1 VNDFQGDREIA
12 PTIHDPCRAIYAD
25 IVRATLA
32 VALAVKQYL
41 YHHFTITDIINF
53 QPG

>member
-1 VNDFQGDREIA
+1 MVARATARIA